1 MNVDI
6 HCHSAEKPFHSGLGK
21 QTRDIF
27 ESFDFTIESNVLRA
41 LKKLLEKLSN
51 VRLATQSNLD
61 KLFLGDVRV
70 AFVSFTPM
78 ERGFTVI
85 DSTNKNIVKKV
96 LQTILSDT
104 NFNRKYHLS
113 NKAINALTGYKSSDV
128 EKVKVEMTHYYQEYL
143 KKEYDFLLSFDGK
156 KRTVNGKTY
165 SVHFPKNYKELAK
178 NVEDKA
184 KVNIILNVEGAHVFG
199 KMPGRSDILKWQKDT
214 TINPAFDGLF
224 VNDMTKFIREVK
236 KFKVPIFSVGVAHH
250 CWNQLVGHSRSLAGL
265 IGGLVNQEIGIN
277 TGIHANG
284 EVVLKE
290 LAKDDHFGKKMYP
303 MIIDIKHL
311 SCQARKDFYALR
323 KKNRD
328 LKKRS
333 FFCSH
338 TGICMSLRTMDEWIK
353 YIEKDP
359 KEKLERSAT
368 NGKYYL
374 HEKSINTCREDLIEL
389 YNADG
394 IVGLQ
399 LDEKRIMGELAIEE
413 LKKRSPDECKYV
425 YAKCLWANIF
435 CAVDELFDEGVKDN
449 KKIWN
454 LFAIGSDFDGL
465 INHLD
470 TFEDASKM
478 NSLRA
483 TMLYYLEEPEDII
496 LYKDSTRTI
505 KITMA
510 DQAALKFGLS
520 NQEIIDKLFSENAM
534 GFLEKNF

>member
-1 MNVDI
+1 MNIDI

-27 ESFDFTIESNVLRA
+27 ETFDFDIESDVLKA
-41 LKKLLEKLSN
+41 LKGLIEKLSN

-61 KLFLGDVRV
+61 NLFLGDVRV

-78 ERGFTVI
+78 ERGFTIV
-85 DSTNKNIVKKV
+85 DTENKNLLKKF
-96 LQTILSDT
+96 LQSILSDKK
-104 NFNRKYHLS
+104 FNREHHLS
-113 NKAINALTGYKSSDV
+113 GKAVNALTGYKSSDV
-128 EKVKVEMTHYYQEYL
+128 DFIKAEMKHYYQEYF
-143 KKEYDFLLSFDGK
+143 KKEYEFLISFDGK

-165 SVHFPKNYKELAK
+165 SVHFPKTYAQLEK
-178 NVEDKA
+178 NTKDES

-199 KMPGRSDILKWQKDT
+199 AMPGRADIIKWQKDT
-214 TINPAFDGLF
+214 TVNPAFDGVF

-236 KFKVPIFSVGVAHH
+236 GYKVPIFSVGVAHH
-250 CWNQLVGHSRSLAGL
+250 CWNQLIGHSRSLAGL

-290 LAKDDHFGKKMYP
+290 LAKDDHFGKATRP
-303 MIIDIKHL
+303 IVIDIKHM
-311 SCQARKDFYALR
+311 SCQARKEFYALR

-333 FFCSH
+333 IFCSH
-338 TGICMSLRTMDEWIK
+338 TGICMSLTTLDKWLAYLK
-353 YIEKDP
+353 TDPNEKQ
-359 KEKLERSAT
+359 ERSAT

-374 HEKSINTCREDLIEL
+374 HEKSINTCREDLREL

-394 IVGLQ
+394 LVGIQ
-399 LDEKRIMGELAIEE
+399 LDEKRIMGELALVE

-435 CAVDELFDEGVKDN
+435 CAVDELWNDGVADN
-449 KKIWN
+449 KKIWD

-478 NSLRA
+478 GSVRA
-483 TMLYYLEEPEDII
+483 TMLYFLEEPEDLI

-505 KITMA
+505 QISMA
-510 DQAALKFGLS
+510 DQEALKFGLT
-520 NQEIIDKLFSENAM
+520 NKEIVDKVFSENAM
-534 GFLEKNF
+534 GFLKRNF